1 VQTWPPAYY
10 INKLFEVINPEVF
23 KYSRVLAPGP
33 DAGLPSPHFDKR
45 PAPQNHDEEKPSWLA
60 TPYSICCR

>member
-1 VQTWPPAYY
+1 MG
-10 INKLFEVINPEVF
+10 L
-23 KYSRVLAPGP
+23 SRACLTNP